1 MVLVRA
7 KTYINTMTIDII
19 RNKNKNIIHFL
30 LSAMIFVLISKSY
43 FYFIY
48 VVNLKSNIPANLN
61 FLFVWSFRILLL
73 SLVLFIRWN
82 LYDILLFIIGLAIS
96 MFTGNSMILAFFV
109 MGIYCRNN
117 SISNDYLVKN
127 YLFITATFFF
137 ALILLNA
144 LKLIPNGQ
152 LHYRGNTP
160 RNDFGFGNPNSPFL
174 ACLPLYAGYIYLR
187 FDDYDN
193 YDRALLIVVSL
204 IIYFQT
210 YSRTG
215 LITIFAILLFIE
227 ILKRI
232 NIVKNRFM
240 SYLIILIP
248 ILITLFSFFTGMF
261 LNNDFFNEILSHRP
275 EAWNVY
281 IQNIKLLGNSN
292 YYTIRNTYP
301 LDNSYLYSFVIYGVL
316 FTISLIGIYT
326 YYIYKNVIDNNS
338 KIIAICSIF
347 LIYSF
352 GENILLNIN
361 LNFTLILVLSSISL
375 EKIHHY
381 LKNRI

>member
-1 MVLVRA
+1 
-7 KTYINTMTIDII
+7 MTIDII

-30 LSAMIFVLISKSY
+30 LSALIFVLIAKSY

-48 VVNLKSNIPANLN
+48 VVNLKSNIPTNLN
-61 FLFVWSFRILLL
+61 FIFVWAFRIFLL
-73 SLVLFIRWN
+73 SLILFIRWN
-82 LYDILLFIIGLAIS
+82 IYDILLFIIGLAIS
-96 MFTGNSMILAFFV
+96 MFTGNSILLAFFV
-109 MGIYCRNN
+109 IGIYCRSNN
-117 SISNDYLVKN
+117 ISNSYLVKN
-127 YLFITATFFF
+127 YLLITAVFF
-137 ALILLNA
+137 LGMILLNA
-144 LKLIPNGQ
+144 FDIIPNGQ

-193 YDRALLIVVSL
+193 YDRALLIAVSL

-227 ILKRI
+227 FLKRI
-232 NIVKNRFM
+232 NIGKNKFI
-240 SYLIILIP
+240 SYLIILVP
-248 ILITLFSFFTGMF
+248 TLITIFSFFTGMF
-261 LNNDFFNEILSHRP
+261 LNNDFFNKILSNRP

-281 IQNIKLLGNSN
+281 IKNIKLLGNSN

-301 LDNSYLYSFVIYGVL
+301 LDNSYLYSFVLYGIL
-316 FTISLIGIYT
+316 FTILLIGIYT
-326 YYIYKNVIDNNS
+326 YYLYKNVINNNS

-375 EKIHHY
+375 EKIHYY